1 MLEKD
6 VKVVQLR
13 SIVGCVWL
21 TEMLAS
27 PHLISTGRTIQ
38 NSLLQM
44 EVILS
49 QPTQQL
55 QADPRTLFGVREDSN
70 PMLHVP
76 VQKAEIL
83 TRITA
88 LAVLD
93 FV

>member
-1 MLEKD
+1 
-6 VKVVQLR
+6 
-13 SIVGCVWL
+13 
-21 TEMLAS
+21 MLAS

-76 VQKAEIL
+76 GNYIQVRSLCKAL
-83 TRITA
+83 M
-88 LAVLD
+88 L
-93 FV
+93 

>member
-1 MLEKD
+1 
-6 VKVVQLR
+6 
-13 SIVGCVWL
+13 
-21 TEMLAS
+21 MLAS

-55 QADPRTLFGVREDSN
+55 QADPRTLFFGVREDSN

-76 VQKAEIL
+76 GNYIQVRSLCKAL
-83 TRITA
+83 M
-88 LAVLD
+88 L
-93 FV
+93 